1 MRFDILTLFPEMVK
15 APLEDS
21 IIKRA
26 SDKNIL
32 DIHYHNIRDFSDNK
46 HRKVDDEP
54 YGGGKGMIM
63 QPQPIYDGFC
73 HIKEEIGEK
82 PYVIYVSPAGNL
94 LNQDKVRKLSENK
107 NITIICG
114 HYEGV
119 DQRIIDEIV
128 DEEISIGDYVLTGG
142 ELAACVIVDSVS
154 RMIEGVLSDE
164 ECFEKESHYNGLLEH
179 PQYTRPFEYHGMTVP
194 EVLIS
199 GHHKNIEK
207 WQREKSLKKTL
218 KVRPDLLKK
227 AELSEKDKEFLKGEG
242 YNG

>member
-1 MRFDILTLFPEMVK
+1 MVK
-15 APLEDS
+15 GPLSDS

-26 SDKNIL
+26 ADKNL
-32 DIHYHNIRDFSDNK
+32 LEIHYHNIRDFSKDK

-63 QPQPIYDGFC
+63 QTQPLFDGYTFV
-73 HIKEEIGEK
+73 KEQIGEK

-94 LNQDKVRKLSENK
+94 LNQNKVRELSKHE

-114 HYEGV
+114 HYEGI
-119 DQRIIDEIV
+119 DQRVIDEIV
-128 DEEISIGDYVLTGG
+128 DEEVSIGDYVLTGG
-142 ELAACVIVDSVS
+142 EIAACVLVDSIS
-154 RMIEGVLSDE
+154 RMVKGVLSDD

-179 PQYTRPFEYHGMTVP
+179 PQYTRPFEYHGRTVP

-207 WQREKSLKKTL
+207 WQREKSLEKTF
-218 KVRPDLLKK
+218 KVRPEFLEKV
-227 AELSEKDKEFLKGEG
+227 ELTKEDKEFLKNLKNEG
-242 YNG
+242 DS